1 MNWFTKLIQVFKI
14 KDLRK
19 KILFVFFIFA
29 VFRLMANI
37 PVPGVN
43 LENLRMFFESNQ
55 SLSLLNLFTGGALE
69 RSSIVMLGLG
79 PYITSVII
87 LQLLT
92 MIFPQLEKMYKEEG
106 EAGRQKFNQYGRIL
120 TVPLAALQGFAMLNL
135 LSRQNPPVVEF
146 ASPLLFLSAII
157 TITAGAVFLMWLG
170 ELITEKGVGNGVSL
184 LIFAGIIAGFP
195 SSIYQSYFQVESNPA
210 MVFNF
215 LVFFVLALLIIFSVV
230 LVNEARRNIP
240 VSYAK
245 RVRGTK
251 MYGGVSTYLPLNLNP
266 AGVIPII
273 FALAIM
279 LFPGMIATFLGGAG
293 GWIGAIAQKVGSI
306 FNSQEN
312 LLAYSVFYFLLVV
325 LFTFFYTAV
334 TFDPKA
340 IATNLQKMGGFVP
353 GIRPGS
359 STANFLKYI
368 LNRVL
373 LFGALFLGLIAVMP
387 FVVSYFTKVQQGT
400 FSFLI
405 GGTSLLI
412 VVSVV
417 LETMK
422 QINSQLQMREY
433 DTF

>member
-1 MNWFTKLIQVFKI
+1 MWYHKLIQIFKI

-19 KILFVFFIFA
+19 KILFVLFIFA

-37 PVPGVN
+37 PIPGVN
-43 LENLRMFFESNQ
+43 LENLRMFFASNQ

-69 RSSIVMLGLG
+69 KSSIVMLGLG

-92 MIFPQLEKMYKEEG
+92 MIFPQLERMYKEEG
-106 EAGRQKFNQYGRIL
+106 EQGRQKFNQFGRIL
-120 TVPLAALQGFAMLNL
+120 TVPLAAMQGFAMLTL
-135 LSRQNPPVVEF
+135 LQRQSPPVVEF
-146 ASPLLFLSAII
+146 SSPVMLFAAILS
-157 TITAGAVFLMWLG
+157 ITAGAVFLMWLG
-170 ELITEKGVGNGVSL
+170 ELITEKGIGNGVSL
-184 LIFAGIIAGFP
+184 LIFAGIIAAFP
-195 SSIYQSYFQVESNPA
+195 MSIYQSYFDIESSPEKTFA
-210 MVFNF
+210 Y
-215 LVFFVLALLIIFSVV
+215 LFFFILALVIIFGVV

-245 RVRGTK
+245 RVRGMK

-273 FALAIM
+273 FALSIM
-279 LFPGMIATFLGGAG
+279 LFPGMIASFLGGAG
-293 GWIGAIAQKVGSI
+293 GVIGSIAQSI
-306 FNSQEN
+306 GGFFDPQRN
-312 LLAYSVFYFLLVV
+312 LLGYGFFYFLLVV

-340 IATNLQKMGGFVP
+340 ISTNLQKMGGFVP

-373 LFGALFLGLIAVMP
+373 LFGALFLGTIAVMP
-387 FVVSYFTKVQQGT
+387 FMVSAITSVQTFT
-400 FSFLI
+400 FLI

-412 VVSVV
+412 IVAVV
-417 LETMK
+417 LETVK
-422 QINSQLQMREY
+422 QIKAQLQMRDY